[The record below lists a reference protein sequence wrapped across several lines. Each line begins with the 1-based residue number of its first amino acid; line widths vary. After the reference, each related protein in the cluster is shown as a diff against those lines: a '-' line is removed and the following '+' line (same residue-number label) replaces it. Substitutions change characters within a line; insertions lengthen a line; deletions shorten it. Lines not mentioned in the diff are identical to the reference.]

1 MLIGG
6 IEAGGTK
13 IVCGAAE
20 VTEEGIHILDRMR
33 FATWRPEEA
42 VRKAADY
49 FKDFPI
55 KALGVAC
62 FGPLDLRKDS
72 ATYGHI
78 RATPKKGWEHFDL
91 LGPFEKEIGVPAVLD
106 TDVNGAALG
115 EGAYGAG
122 KGKSV
127 VAYITVGTGIGVG
140 LSIGGKPL
148 HGLVH
153 PEGGH
158 MPVVR
163 APGDTYEGCCTFHRD
178 SFLPAGCLE
187 GYAAGPAI
195 EKRWGEKGENLGS
208 RSEVWEM
215 EAFYLSQGVSQIALL
230 CSPDIII
237 LGGGVMHQASLFP
250 MVRERV
256 KDQMHGYVHAPILDG
271 DISDYIV
278 PPALGDDAG
287 LAGACR
293 MGYDWLKS

>member
-1 MLIGG
+1 
-6 IEAGGTK
+6 
-13 IVCGAAE
+13 
-20 VTEEGIHILDRMR
+20 
-33 FATWRPEEA
+33 
-42 VRKAADY
+42 
-49 FKDFPI
+49 
-55 KALGVAC
+55 
-62 FGPLDLRKDS
+62 
-72 ATYGHI
+72 
-78 RATPKKGWEHFDL
+78 
-91 LGPFEKEIGVPAVLD
+91 
-106 TDVNGAALG
+106 
-115 EGAYGAG
+115 
-122 KGKSV
+122 
-127 VAYITVGTGIGVG
+127 
-140 LSIGGKPL
+140 
-148 HGLVH
+148 
-153 PEGGH
+153 

-178 SFLPAGCLE
+178 SFLPPGGLE

-271 DISDYIV
+271 DLSDYIV